1 MIFVLIMMLL
11 QLMIY
16 EVSKLSISDKRNVLK
31 LKLTNYNVMLKI
43 DKQDLIDITDIKKN
57 TGLSDK
63 NGVTNMSYILSTK
76 VL

>member
-1 MIFVLIMMLL
+1 MYNGRKFS
-11 QLMIY
+11 
-16 EVSKLSISDKRNVLK
+16 ELSISDKRNIHK
-31 LKLTNYNVMLKI
+31 LKLTNYNVIIKT
-43 DKQDLIDITDIKKN
+43 DKQHLIDIIAIKN

>member
-1 MIFVLIMMLL
+1 MYNGRKFS
-11 QLMIY
+11 
-16 EVSKLSISDKRNVLK
+16 EVSISDKRNIHK
-31 LKLTNYNVMLKI
+31 LKLTNYDVIIKT
-43 DKQDLIDITDIKKN
+43 DKQHLIDIIAIKN